1 MLGTKGL
8 TDASRSPAHAGI
20 AIFDGA
26 FGHIQGDGHGKLGQA
41 VVGVTD
47 SGLSQIL
54 SSSPLVFMWPSIGAT
69 TCHRLSSFFNDL

>member
-41 VVGVTD
+41 VVGITD
-47 SGLSQIL
+47 SGRSQVDEALHHCSERGCLGIDRMG
-54 SSSPLVFMWPSIGAT
+54 FCTA
-69 TCHRLSSFFNDL
+69 

>member
-47 SGLSQIL
+47 SGCKLNGWL
-54 SSSPLVFMWPSIGAT
+54 L
-69 TCHRLSSFFNDL
+69 